1 MRDDGDKKCKIC
13 KEVSAP
19 ARTTPQPG
27 TAAAATA
34 RPCATNRRLTHP
46 SSSFPSPGFAN
57 LEVLAGAALQTQ
69 GGVQKLLRVQG
80 PGRPPGP
87 RPEEQVHEGASRGAQ
102 AAQGDEEEGEG
113 RGEAKPAT
121 PAMPNRA
128 DEPAAKRVK
137 PSEPKRGGDEER
149 ERPAEDGDDERPSA
163 TKVDGGDGAANVDE
177 PASAAED
184 DEAMKR
190 QIYVGGIPFYKTEDE
205 IREAFDNENLPVE
218 SVDCMTFPDSGR
230 FRGIAI
236 VTFATAEAAKGALAW
251 NNEEWE
257 GKFLVVRKYAP
268 KGGATKADAAKEDAT
283 PREEVK
289 KTEGQTIAFIAN
301 LDYSI
306 TEEQLRTALVGC
318 EVKEVRMGKDKE
330 TGEFKGFAHVEF
342 VGDDDLE
349 QAVSLSGTNLMGRE
363 MKIAYATARK
373 PPKEDRAPPRFGDKK
388 RGKRDMRH
396 KGDFKKIRRAKRG

>member
-1 MRDDGDKKCKIC
+1 MPTSKFSPAQLCKPRAACKSCCESRAQDDRPDHVPRSKSM
-13 KEVSAP
+13 KE
-19 ARTTPQPG
+19 R
-27 TAAAATA
+27 
-34 RPCATNRRLTHP
+34 REELRRLRETKRKERD
-46 SSSFPSPGFAN
+46 
-57 LEVLAGAALQTQ
+57 EV
-69 GGVQKLLRVQG
+69 R
-80 PGRPPGP
+80 
-87 RPEEQVHEGASRGAQ
+87 
-102 AAQGDEEEGEG
+102 
-113 RGEAKPAT
+113 AKPAT

>member
-19 ARTTPQPG
+19 ARTTLQEPPPPPPPDRVPPTVDSHTPHPRFHTQVLP
-27 TAAAATA
+27 TSKFSPAQLRKPRAACKSCCESRAQDD
-34 RPCATNRRLTHP
+34 RPDHVPRGKSTKERREELRRLRETKRK
-46 SSSFPSPGFAN
+46 
-57 LEVLAGAALQTQ
+57 ERD
-69 GGVQKLLRVQG
+69 GVNA
-80 PGRPPGP
+80 
-87 RPEEQVHEGASRGAQ
+87 E
-102 AAQGDEEEGEG
+102 
-113 RGEAKPAT
+113 PAT
-121 PAMPNRA
+121 SAMPKRA

-137 PSEPKRGGDEER
+137 PSEPDG
-149 ERPAEDGDDERPSA
+149 GDDERRPA
-163 TKVDGGDGAANVDE
+163 GGGNDERPFVTKGDE
-177 PASAAED
+177 PASAAEG
-184 DEAMKR
+184 DETMKR

-218 SVDCMTFPDSGR
+218 SIDCMTFPDSGR

-236 VTFATAEAAKGALAW
+236 VTFATAEAAEGALAW

-268 KGGATKADAAKEDAT
+268 KDGATKAVAAKEDAT

-301 LDYSI
+301 LDYSV

-330 TGEFKGFAHVEF
+330 TDEFKGFAHVEF

-373 PPKEDRAPPRFGDKK
+373 PPKEDRAPPRFGEKK

>member
-1 MRDDGDKKCKIC
+1 MPTSKFSPAQLRKPRAACKSCCESRARDDRPDHVPRSKSM
-13 KEVSAP
+13 KE
-19 ARTTPQPG
+19 R
-27 TAAAATA
+27 
-34 RPCATNRRLTHP
+34 REELRRLRETKRKERD
-46 SSSFPSPGFAN
+46 
-57 LEVLAGAALQTQ
+57 EV
-69 GGVQKLLRVQG
+69 K
-80 PGRPPGP
+80 
-87 RPEEQVHEGASRGAQ
+87 
-102 AAQGDEEEGEG
+102 
-113 RGEAKPAT
+113 AKPAT
-121 PAMPNRA
+121 SAMPKRA

-137 PSEPKRGGDEER
+137 PSELHDGGDDER
-149 ERPAEDGDDERPSA
+149 RPAGGGDDERPFV
-163 TKVDGGDGAANVDE
+163 TKGDE
-177 PASAAED
+177 PASVAEG
-184 DEAMKR
+184 DETMKR

-218 SVDCMTFPDSGR
+218 SIDCMTFPDSGR

-268 KGGATKADAAKEDAT
+268 KDGATKAVAAKEDAT

-301 LDYSI
+301 LDYSV

-330 TGEFKGFAHVEF
+330 TDEFKGFAHVEF

-373 PPKEDRAPPRFGDKK
+373 PPKEDRAPPRFGEKK

-396 KGDFKKIRRAKRG
+396 KWDFKKIRRAKRG